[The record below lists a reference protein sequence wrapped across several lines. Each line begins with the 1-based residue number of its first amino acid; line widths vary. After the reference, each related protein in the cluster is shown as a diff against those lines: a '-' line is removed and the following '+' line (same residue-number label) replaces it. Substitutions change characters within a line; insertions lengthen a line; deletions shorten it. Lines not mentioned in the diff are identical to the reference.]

1 MSSTLD
7 SIQQAC
13 TAQCRIDSPLGPLLL
28 ARTAAG
34 LAGVWFDDQQH
45 HPAAWTAPHAP
56 ADPLLRRTAQQLS
69 QYFEGE
75 SVRFD
80 APLDLHGT
88 AFQRRVW
95 QALLRIERGATRRY
109 GEIAAMVGEPAAARA
124 VGAAVGRNP
133 LSIIVPCHRVLGVGG
148 ALTGYAGGLGRKV
161 ALLEI
166 EQRCGQPAQSA
177 LPLEAAA

>member
-1 MSSTLD
+1 MSSTLV

-13 TAQCRIDSPLGPLLL
+13 TAQCRVDSPLGPLLL
-28 ARTAAG
+28 ARTVAG

-45 HPAAWTAPHAP
+45 HPAAWTARHAP

-69 QYFEGE
+69 RYFDGE
-75 SVRFD
+75 PVRFD
-80 APLDLHGT
+80 VPLDLHGT
-88 AFQRRVW
+88 VFQRRVW
-95 QALLRIERGATRRY
+95 QALLRIERGATRTY
-109 GEIAAMVGEPAAARA
+109 GEVAAMICAPAAARA

-161 ALLEI
+161 ALPELEL
-166 EQRCGQPAQSA
+166 RRRRPAQSA

>member
-7 SIQQAC
+7 SIEQAC
-13 TAQCRIDSPLGPLLL
+13 TAQCQVDSPLGPLLL
-28 ARTAAG
+28 ARTATG

-45 HPAAWTAPHAP
+45 HPAAWAARHTP

-69 QYFEGE
+69 QYFDGDP
-75 SVRFD
+75 VRFD

-95 QALLRIERGATRRY
+95 QALLRIERGATRSY
-109 GEIAAMVGEPAAARA
+109 GEIAAMIGLPTAVRA

-148 ALTGYAGGLGRKV
+148 ALTGYAGGLRRKV

-166 EQRCGQPAQSA
+166 EQRRRRQAQSG